1 MHIQPKVN
9 DVRVGGGGHNCP
21 EQDDTESGS
30 GKKKE
35 VHDTRARTHSG
46 RDVPVGV
53 TETAA
58 ARYVELYSSRRTL
71 ISFKPVFISRFDFV
85 CLASALTSNP
95 VERSVNI
102 NYERTNDAHNQYET
116 PIA

>member
-1 MHIQPKVN
+1 MHIRPKVN

-35 VHDTRARTHSG
+35 VHDTRARTHPVCEVS
-46 RDVPVGV
+46 VGV
-53 TETAA
+53 TETAAAAA
-58 ARYVELYSSRRTL
+58 ARYVELYSSRRML
-71 ISFKPVFISRFDFV
+71 ISFEPVFISRFDFV

-95 VERSVNI
+95 V
-102 NYERTNDAHNQYET
+102 
-116 PIA
+116 